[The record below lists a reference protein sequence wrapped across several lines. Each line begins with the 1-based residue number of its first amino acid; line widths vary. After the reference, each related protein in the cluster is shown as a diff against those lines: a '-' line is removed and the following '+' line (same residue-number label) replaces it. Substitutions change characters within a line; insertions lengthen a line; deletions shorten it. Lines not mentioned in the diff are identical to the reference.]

1 MLHLT
6 RNFSFLIFYFSSIGL
21 LTSSDDNDTDD
32 KDEVFE
38 DDDGIPS
45 FDEEE
50 PRTPQRKPKVSK
62 LSKKKRLSNDQVQKV
77 LDSSDEDTPVKKRCV
92 AQTPPIHYGLNCRIL
107 SKNYIDFF
115 TYKIQI
121 YDLVFKPSSLL
132 LVTNN
137 KYQPSHV

>member
-1 MLHLT
+1 M
-6 RNFSFLIFYFSSIGL
+6 
-21 LTSSDDNDTDD
+21 SSDDNDTDD

-92 AQTPPIHYGLNCRIL
+92 ARTPPIHYGRNCQIL
-107 SKNYIDFF
+107 FKNYFEFF
-115 TYKIQI
+115 FAYKMQM

-132 LVTNN
+132 LVIND
-137 KYQPSHV
+137 KYQPI

>member
-1 MLHLT
+1 M
-6 RNFSFLIFYFSSIGL
+6 
-21 LTSSDDNDTDD
+21 SSDDNDSDD

-92 AQTPPIHYGLNCRIL
+92 AQTSPIHYGRNCQIL
-107 SKNYIDFF
+107 TKNY
-115 TYKIQI
+115 
-121 YDLVFKPSSLL
+121 
-132 LVTNN
+132 
-137 KYQPSHV
+137 HVSFCYRRLT

>member
-1 MLHLT
+1 M
-6 RNFSFLIFYFSSIGL
+6 
-21 LTSSDDNDTDD
+21 
-32 KDEVFE
+32 FE

-92 AQTPPIHYGLNCRIL
+92 AQTPPIHYGRNCRML
-107 SKNYIDFF
+107 SKNCGDFSHTMSF
-115 TYKIQI
+115 SSHFGN
-121 YDLVFKPSSLL
+121 LVFGCFWQQS
-132 LVTNN
+132 
-137 KYQPSHV
+137 YQNIT

>member
-1 MLHLT
+1 M
-6 RNFSFLIFYFSSIGL
+6 
-21 LTSSDDNDTDD
+21 SSDDNDSDD

-92 AQTPPIHYGLNCRIL
+92 AQTPPIHYGRNCRIL
-107 SKNYIDFF
+107 SKNYVDFF
-115 TYKIQI
+115 AYKMQM
-121 YDLVFKPSSLL
+121 YDLVFKLSLL
-132 LVTNN
+132 LLATTD
-137 KYQPSHV
+137 KYQPSMYDSLLELNHTRNQALQAWF

>member
-1 MLHLT
+1 M
-6 RNFSFLIFYFSSIGL
+6 
-21 LTSSDDNDTDD
+21 SSDDNDSDD

-92 AQTPPIHYGLNCRIL
+92 AQTPPIHYGRNCQIL
-107 SKNYIDFF
+107 SKNYVFCF
-115 TYKIQI
+115 AYKIQM
-121 YDLVFKPSSLL
+121 YDLVFKPSLLL
-132 LVTNN
+132 LVIDD
-137 KYQPSHV
+137 KYKPIYVLFIPYFRLLVFWSL